1 MLMVLRGNGLSKEPG
16 RVLRSSFPAANL
28 GFRHFSDE
36 QIKVACLRHVW
47 IGDPQATLD
56 MLEVSNKSANAGRWG
71 RVDVDHPH
79 VINVQNYRF
88 LIDVRNQEV
97 GSFQLQK

>member
-16 RVLRSSFPAANL
+16 RVLRSNFSAANL

-36 QIKVACLRHVW
+36 QIKVACLRYVW

-56 MLEVSNKSANAGRWG
+56 MLGLFASFAGVEVEHVPSSLLNLH
-71 RVDVDHPH
+71 RVYVFTFCTSSP
-79 VINVQNYRF
+79 N
-88 LIDVRNQEV
+88 L
-97 GSFQLQK
+97 S